1 MRRSTLFLALAL
13 ASSGAGAASAKTST
27 LKLDRIVLM
36 MRHGVRPPT
45 KAPALPVSVTPER
58 WPDWAVPPGWLTA
71 HGTVAVTALGTADR
85 AGFVAAGLLLASGC
99 PAAGSVAIIA
109 DSDQRT
115 IATADAWAAGFAPG
129 CTLPSTHKPQDVEDP
144 VFSPLGNG
152 VTLDPVAV
160 NAAVK
165 AAIGPGGVVALDT
178 RYAPL
183 LRKLDA
189 ILCGGKPACGVTQT
203 PTSLSDAAATSRPKL
218 RGALDTASTAAQVL
232 LLEYADGKPMADVG
246 FGRATAADVTAL
258 SQFHALEFR
267 LLARPLPVA
276 RANLSLIL
284 PTITAALTDP
294 KAARVTVFS
303 AHDTQVA
310 NLGGL
315 LGVHWHV
322 PGYAEDDP
330 APGGAIVIEQVRN
343 ASGKA
348 FVRVKYRAQPLA
360 ALRAG
365 GGAPFE
371 QVLSVPGCGPLC
383 PADRFVAILGLTSQP
398 VRAE

>member
-1 MRRSTLFLALAL
+1 MRRSSLTLALAL
-13 ASSGAGAASAKTST
+13 AGFGSSAALAKTPT
-27 LKLDRIVLM
+27 LKLDRVVLM

-45 KAPALPVSVTPER
+45 KAPAMPASVTPER

-85 AGFVAAGLLLASGC
+85 AGFVAAGLLPANGC

-115 IATADAWAAGFAPG
+115 IATADAWASGFAPG
-129 CTLPSTHKPQDVEDP
+129 CTLPSTHKPQDVDDP
-144 VFSPLGNG
+144 VFSPLGRG
-152 VTLDPVAV
+152 ATLDPVAV

-165 AAIGPGGVVALDT
+165 AAIGPGGVAALDA

-183 LRKLDA
+183 LRKLDT
-189 ILCGGKPACGVTQT
+189 ILCARKPACGVTRT
-203 PTSLSDAAATSRPKL
+203 PTGLTDATVTSRPKL
-218 RGALDTASTAAQVL
+218 RGALDFASTAAQVL

-246 FGRATAADVTAL
+246 FGRASAADVTAL
-258 SQFHALEFR
+258 SELHALEFR
-267 LLARPLPVA
+267 LLARPMPVA
-276 RANLSLIL
+276 RANLALIT
-284 PTITAALTDP
+284 PTIAAALTERE
-294 KAARVTVFS
+294 AARVTVFS
-303 AHDTQVA
+303 AHDTQIA

-322 PGYAEDDP
+322 PGYAADDP
-330 APGGAIVIEQVRN
+330 APGGAIVIERLRD
-343 ASGKA
+343 AAGRA
-348 FVRVKYRAQPLA
+348 FVRVKYRAQPLT

-371 QVLSVPGCGPLC
+371 QVLSVPGCGTLC
-383 PADRFVAILGLTSQP
+383 PAARFVAILRQ
-398 VRAE
+398 